1 MTPNQERGVT
11 QLGIFLAAKL
21 AAEIEVYY
29 RSARIKSIA
38 TTHLYV
44 AAGLAIKN
52 GRWNELRQL
61 IPRRDTVPGR
71 AYIGSTRL
79 SFEVWSL
86 HENF

>member
-1 MTPNQERGVT
+1 
-11 QLGIFLAAKL
+11 L
-21 AAEIEVYY
+21 AAEVEVYY

-44 AAGLAIKN
+44 AAGLAIKK

-71 AYIGSTRL
+71 AYIG
-79 SFEVWSL
+79 E
-86 HENF
+86 HEA

>member
-21 AAEIEVYY
+21 AAEVEVYY

-38 TTHLYV
+38 TNLYV

-61 IPRRDTVPGR
+61 IPRRDTVAGR
-71 AYIGSTRL
+71 AYIG
-79 SFEVWSL
+79 E
-86 HENF
+86 HEA

>member
-1 MTPNQERGVT
+1 VVTPNQERGVT

-21 AAEIEVYY
+21 AAEVEVYY

-71 AYIGSTRL
+71 AYIG
-79 SFEVWSL
+79 E
-86 HENF
+86 HEA